1 MPYVIIVSRYKGRWV
16 FVQHKDRS
24 TYEMPA
30 GHIEPGEDITSAAKR
45 ELYEETGAAD
55 FSLSFVSAYTVTAGG
70 STSGGYLYFAEIHAL
85 SDLPDSEIGRVAL
98 FTELPDKLTYP
109 DIQPH
114 LFEYVRKRLIL

>member
-1 MPYVIIVSRYKGRWV
+1 MKCRPVILNRGKTLLLL
-16 FVQHKDRS
+16 QK
-24 TYEMPA
+24 
-30 GHIEPGEDITSAAKR
+30 
-45 ELYEETGAAD
+45 ELYEETGAAA
-55 FSLSFVSAYTVTAGG
+55 SLSFVSASVTAGG